1 MAYILIK
8 YLFNLV
14 KMYISV
20 TFFEKS
26 LYCIHGTT
34 CVVVQHLC

>member
-1 MAYILIK
+1 
-8 YLFNLV
+8 
-14 KMYISV
+14 MYISV
-20 TFFEKS
+20 TFFKKS